1 MVTELNATE
10 ARAATSSAGHDL
22 GSHRLAHACRH
33 RRTCPRRR
41 VDQSALGRMMCFR
54 TLEMTKSERPDWEK
68 VGCCWSAVRL
78 RTVPFT

>member
-1 MVTELNATE
+1 
-10 ARAATSSAGHDL
+10 
-22 GSHRLAHACRH
+22 
-33 RRTCPRRR
+33 
-41 VDQSALGRMMCFR
+41 MMCFR